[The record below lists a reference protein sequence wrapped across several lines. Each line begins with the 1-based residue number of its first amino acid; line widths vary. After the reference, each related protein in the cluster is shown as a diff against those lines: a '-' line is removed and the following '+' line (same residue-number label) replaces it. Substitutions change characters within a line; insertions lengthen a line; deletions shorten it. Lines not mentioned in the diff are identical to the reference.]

1 MTYQLCSNKI
11 ARSVTMDYSGYG
23 DFRTTFKQPNISLHV
38 NNVTCSRDSR
48 INQVVFP
55 VAYSILFIAG
65 SIMNGLAIIVF
76 FQLPSKSNFII
87 FLKNSVISDTLM
99 IMTFPFKILGDAK
112 LGFWHLKGFTC
123 RFTSVV
129 FYFTMYI
136 SIIFLGLITIDRY
149 KKTVKPFDQS
159 CTKNLLSAKILSAS
173 IWIIMFL
180 LSLPNMILTNKTLTP
195 KSVRS
200 CANLKSEFGLVW
212 HEIVSYTCQI
222 IFWVTFAI
230 IAVCYILITKKLFQS
245 YKRTRREQTQ
255 SRKRVNVKVFIIIG
269 VFFICFVPYHF
280 ARIPYT
286 LSQTR
291 DVFRCSAHYTLYY
304 VKESTLF
311 LSSLNACLDP
321 FIYFFLCRSFRNS
334 LITMWRKKSAFLSAY
349 THRRAAKRYNISK
362 GETKI

>member
-1 MTYQLCSNKI
+1 ME
-11 ARSVTMDYSGYG
+11 DSGTHG
-23 DFRTTFKQPNISLHV
+23 EEVSTGI
-38 NNVTCSRDSR
+38 DSR
-48 INQVVFP
+48 VNQVFFP
-55 VAYSILFIAG
+55 VAYTILFIAG
-65 SIMNGLAIIVF
+65 SMMNGLAIIVF

-112 LGFWHLKGFTC
+112 LGLWPLKGFAC

-149 KKTVKPFDQS
+149 KKTVKPFDKS
-159 CTKNLLSAKILSAS
+159 CTKNLFSAKILSAS

-180 LSLPNMILTNKTLTP
+180 LSLPNMILTNKELTP

-200 CANLKSEFGLVW
+200 CAKLKSEFGLVW
-212 HEIVSYTCQI
+212 HEIVNYTCQI

-230 IAVCYILITKKLFQS
+230 IVVCYLLITKKLFQS

-255 SRKRVNVKVFIIIG
+255 CRKRVNMKVFIIIG
-269 VFFICFVPYHF
+269 VFFVSFVPYHF

-291 DVFRCSAHYTLYY
+291 DGFRCSAHYTLFY

-334 LITMWRKKSAFLSAY
+334 LLAMWKKRRGSLSLY
-349 THRRAAKRYNISK
+349 TRRQEYNTSNA
-362 GETKI
+362 ETKI

>member
-1 MTYQLCSNKI
+1 ME
-11 ARSVTMDYSGYG
+11 YSGFG
-23 DFRTTFKQPNISLHV
+23 DLGITLKQSNITTHGSNI
-38 NNVTCSRDSR
+38 TCSRDSR
-48 INQVVFP
+48 VNQVLFP

-65 SIMNGLAIIVF
+65 SLMNGLAIIVF

-112 LGFWHLKGFTC
+112 LGLWPLKGFAC

-149 KKTVKPFDQS
+149 QKTVKPFHNS

-200 CANLKSEFGLVW
+200 CAKLKSKFGLTW
-212 HEIVSYTCQI
+212 HEIVNYTCQI
-222 IFWVTFAI
+222 IFWVTFVI
-230 IAVCYILITKKLFQS
+230 IVVCYLLITKKLFES

-255 SRKRVNVKVFIIIG
+255 SRKKVNVKVFIIIG

-291 DVFRCSAHYTLYY
+291 DVFQCSAHFTLFY

-311 LSSLNACLDP
+311 LSSMNACLDP
-321 FIYFFLCRSFRNS
+321 FIYFFLCRSFRNT
-334 LITMWRKKSAFLSAY
+334 LITMWRRKQGCFLAY
-349 THRRAAKRYNISK
+349 TRRRATKRFNISSA
-362 GETKI
+362 ETKI

>member
-1 MTYQLCSNKI
+1 ME
-11 ARSVTMDYSGYG
+11 YSGFG
-23 DFRTTFKQPNISLHV
+23 ELATTIKQTNITS
-38 NNVTCSRDSR
+38 NGSNITCSRDSR
-48 INQVVFP
+48 INQILFP

-65 SIMNGLAIIVF
+65 SLMNGLAITVF

-112 LGFWHLKGFTC
+112 LGLWPLKGFAC

-149 KKTVKPFDQS
+149 KKTVKPFDNS
-159 CTKNLLSAKILSAS
+159 CSKNLLSAKILSAC

-180 LSLPNMILTNKTLTP
+180 LSLPNMILTNKPLTP

-200 CANLKSEFGLVW
+200 CAHLKSKFGLIW
-212 HEIVSYTCQI
+212 HEIVSYTCLI
-222 IFWVTFAI
+222 IFWVTFAVI
-230 IAVCYILITKKLFQS
+230 VICYLLITKKLFQS
-245 YKRTRREQTQ
+245 YKRTRREPTQ
-255 SRKRVNVKVFIIIG
+255 SRKRVNMKVFIIIG
-269 VFFICFVPYHF
+269 VFFISFVPYHF

-291 DVFRCSAHYTLYY
+291 DGFRCVSQYTLFY

-311 LSSLNACLDP
+311 LSSMNACLDP

-334 LITMWRKKSAFLSAY
+334 LITMWKKKQACLSAY
-349 THRRAAKRYNISK
+349 TRRRASKRYNISNT
-362 GETKI
+362 ETKI

>member
-1 MTYQLCSNKI
+1 ME
-11 ARSVTMDYSGYG
+11 YSGFG
-23 DFRTTFKQPNISLHV
+23 DLGTTFKQPNITNHGS
-38 NNVTCSRDSR
+38 NVTCSRDSR
-48 INQVVFP
+48 IHQVIFP

-65 SIMNGLAIIVF
+65 SLMNGLAITVF
-76 FQLPSKSNFII
+76 FQIPSKSNFII

-99 IMTFPFKILGDAK
+99 IMTFPFKILGDAR
-112 LGFWHLKGFTC
+112 LGLWVLKGFAC

-149 KKTVKPFDQS
+149 QKTVKPFDNS

-173 IWIIMFL
+173 IWIIMFF

-200 CANLKSEFGLVW
+200 CANLKSKFGLTW
-212 HEIVSYTCQI
+212 HEIVNYTCQI

-230 IAVCYILITKKLFQS
+230 IVVCYLLITKKLFQS
-245 YKRTRREQTQ
+245 YKTTRREQTQ

-291 DVFRCSAHYTLYY
+291 DVFRCSAHYTLFY

-321 FIYFFLCRSFRNS
+321 FIYFFLCRSFQNS
-334 LITMWRKKSAFLSAY
+334 LITMWKRKQWCLSAY
-349 THRRAAKRYNISK
+349 TRRRAAKQYNMSNA
-362 GETKI
+362 ETKI

>member
-1 MTYQLCSNKI
+1 
-11 ARSVTMDYSGYG
+11 MDYSGYG
-23 DFRTTFKQPNISLHV
+23 ALATTLKQPNITSHGG
-38 NNVTCSRDSR
+38 NITCSRDSR

-65 SIMNGLAIIVF
+65 SMMNGLAIVVF

-99 IMTFPFKILGDAK
+99 IMTFPFKILGDAR
-112 LGFWHLKGFTC
+112 LGLWPLKGFAC

-149 KKTVKPFDQS
+149 KKTIKPFDNS
-159 CTKNLLSAKILSAS
+159 CTKNLLSAKILSAA
-173 IWIIMFL
+173 IWIIMFF

-200 CANLKSEFGLVW
+200 CANLKSNFGLIW
-212 HEIVSYTCQI
+212 HEIVNYTCQI

-230 IAVCYILITKKLFQS
+230 IVVCYLLITKKLFQS
-245 YKRTRREQTQ
+245 YKRTRTEQTQ
-255 SRKRVNVKVFIIIG
+255 CRKRVNVKVFIIIG
-269 VFFICFVPYHF
+269 VFFVCFVPYHF

-291 DVFRCSAHYTLYY
+291 HGFRCSAHYTLFY

-311 LSSLNACLDP
+311 FSSLNACLDP

-334 LITMWRKKSAFLSAY
+334 LITMWRRKSACLSAH
-349 THRRAAKRYNISK
+349 TRRKATKRYNINNT
-362 GETKI
+362 ETKI

>member
-1 MTYQLCSNKI
+1 
-11 ARSVTMDYSGYG
+11 MDYSGFG
-23 DFRTTFKQPNISLHV
+23 DHTTTFKQPNITNHV
-38 NNVTCSRDSR
+38 NNITCSRDSR
-48 INQVVFP
+48 FNQVLFP
-55 VAYSILFIAG
+55 VLYSVLFIAG

-99 IMTFPFKILGDAK
+99 IMTFPFKILGDAR
-112 LGFWHLKGFTC
+112 LGLWSLKGFAC

-149 KKTVKPFDQS
+149 KKTVKPFDNS

-200 CANLKSEFGLVW
+200 CAKLKSKFGLIW
-212 HEIVSYTCQI
+212 HEIVGYTCQI

-230 IAVCYILITKKLFQS
+230 IVVCYLLIAKKLFQS
-245 YKRTRREQTQ
+245 YKKTRQEQ
-255 SRKRVNVKVFIIIG
+255 SECRKRVNVKVFIIIG

-291 DVFRCSAHYTLYY
+291 DVFRCSAHYTLFY

-321 FIYFFLCRSFRNS
+321 FIYFFLCRSFRSS
-334 LITMWRKKSAFLSAY
+334 LITMWKRKRGCLSVL
-349 THRRAAKRYNISK
+349 TPRRAAKRYNISNA
-362 GETKI
+362 ETKI